1 MRRPLLRK
9 EYLDEIALIHQTA
22 LTLDGGSHREEKNP
36 PTLQTERRPGGNNKS
51 RRRNTNFNKRKQFI
65 GEEGN
70 EEQEEIKHQDKDE
83 PNAEQEEEGNT
94 SLLQGVATGIEVAL
108 AVYDDLREMARWVWE
123 LSYNPSVLFTHNHF
137 ELTSLL
143 FRLLNPNL
151 LLNKYMLKM
160 YIWFNIYFKLS
171 HTDWCTVLLFTSLD
185 NSCLVS
191 AGQYWLCTGH
201 CLIGS
206 CHSRKHPITTSVTKL
221 SSLRETRMRLAGW
234 TPGSWSSAW
243 RTKRRQD

>member
-1 MRRPLLRK
+1 MDPLLQWQGLPSFGTTQKEIKSEIRDDDSAKRRLQKGEEGASAENMRRPLLRK

-108 AVYDDLREMARWVWE
+108 AVYDDLREMARWV
-123 LSYNPSVLFTHNHF
+123 
-137 ELTSLL
+137 
-143 FRLLNPNL
+143 
-151 LLNKYMLKM
+151 
-160 YIWFNIYFKLS
+160 
-171 HTDWCTVLLFTSLD
+171 
-185 NSCLVS
+185 
-191 AGQYWLCTGH
+191 
-201 CLIGS
+201 
-206 CHSRKHPITTSVTKL
+206 
-221 SSLRETRMRLAGW
+221 
-234 TPGSWSSAW
+234 
-243 RTKRRQD
+243 